1 MEVSYSAERQVFQAS
16 LGLTG
21 FAPEEIPDKLE
32 DLSGQPV
39 KVLHNGDILPDHRN
53 YNDCS

>member
-1 MEVSYSAERQVFQAS
+1 MVASYSAERQVFQAN
-16 LGLTG
+16 LGLIG

-39 KVLHNGDILPDHRN
+39 KVLHNGDILPDHPN
-53 YNDCS
+53 YSDCS